1 MAGTGFPS
9 FDTTVDKTNHVLKQ
23 IEQAYGWSKEQRRL
37 SYNALRSV
45 LHALRDRLPVEETAH
60 LAAQLPMLVRGLYY
74 EGWDPSRVPVKLSR
88 EEFLAQVRREFPFD
102 VEGGPER
109 LTQTVLRA
117 LREHITDGEWE
128 DVKSIMPEEL
138 AGILP

>member
-1 MAGTGFPS
+1 MADTGFSS
-9 FDTTVDKTNHVLKQ
+9 FDATVDKTNHVLKQ
-23 IEQAYGWSKEQRRL
+23 IEQAYGWSKEQRKL

-102 VEGGPER
+102 VEGGMER
-109 LTQTVLRA
+109 LTKTVLRA
-117 LREHITDGEWE
+117 LREYITDGEWE
-128 DVKSIMPEEL
+128 DVKSIMPKDL
-138 AGILP
+138 ARILP